1 VIIVSRIMHVKV
13 DKRLND
19 TNKIKYQRRL
29 KSRLAIVMFR
39 GTGLV
44 PFLSSILKFW
54 TVKDDLCNLVSLY
67 VKGLS
72 QQGNIMRQ
80 NYKINFK

>member
-1 VIIVSRIMHVKV
+1 MKQGSQTTI
-13 DKRLND
+13 
-19 TNKIKYQRRL
+19 YL
-29 KSRLAIVMFR
+29 KF
-39 GTGLV
+39 TGLV
-44 PFLSSILKFW
+44 PFLSSIFKFW